1 MGPGAGLRGGASGT
15 ATHQADAS
23 LARELSLHPRGPPAG
38 CDLHPPRERGSQR
51 SGDSAGHVANGRKG
65 ETGVPGLPST
75 QPQGLLG
82 HAAWPGLLS
91 RASRA
96 ALKALVTADAYR
108 VPHARH
114 SPRTC
119 AQQHSRARG
128 CRSCSRFT
136 DDGAETQARSLAHV
150 TVLPGRRPTRPGSSA
165 ASASGKPARGV
176 PWTLS
181 LSSTSSLC
189 VDFGLQTV
197 ASVLRVV

>member
-23 LARELSLHPRGPPAG
+23 LARELSLHPRGTPAG

-51 SGDSAGHVANGRKG
+51 SGNSAGHVANGRKG

-108 VPHARH
+108 VPRAGTHHAPVR
-114 SPRTC
+114 SNT
-119 AQQHSRARG
+119 AARG
-128 CRSCSRFT
+128 GVVPAPVLQTMEPRHRRGRWPTSLSCP
-136 DDGAETQARSLAHV
+136 GAD
-150 TVLPGRRPTRPGSSA
+150 P
-165 ASASGKPARGV
+165 SGPARPPPLRLENPLEESPG
-176 PWTLS
+176 LS
-181 LSSTSSLC
+181 
-189 VDFGLQTV
+189 
-197 ASVLRVV
+197 A